1 MAIVSHLFSPYS
13 RLFFPSALLGHYY
26 EKKAVYVQKSKK
38 CISLVDLDI
47 KRGRIRSTETV
58 EWCFKKIAGGDY
70 DVQITYDE
78 HIEEI
83 QNAIDN
89 FNFMAHELNSVE
101 IMRNDFVANVSHEFK
116 TPLSSISGYVT
127 LLQLSRL
134 ENQSSL
140 PTPVTYRLDEQ
151 IRATVSTFLFAK
163 PSSNC
168 VTAK

>member
-1 MAIVSHLFSPYS
+1 
-13 RLFFPSALLGHYY
+13 
-26 EKKAVYVQKSKK
+26 
-38 CISLVDLDI
+38 
-47 KRGRIRSTETV
+47 
-58 EWCFKKIAGGDY
+58 
-70 DVQITYDE
+70 
-78 HIEEI
+78 
-83 QNAIDN
+83 
-89 FNFMAHELNSVE
+89 MAHELNSVE

-140 PTPVTYRLDEQ
+140 PKPVTYRLDEQ